1 MCTCFTIKKQA
12 DNMFSHISVHT
23 FYPHVKSLLVFL
35 VRHCEVFIH
44 SCRCQLVV
52 GNKNARVI
60 NVTFCL
66 KNGLFICPQLTFSAC
81 TYVSAWRKSDMSRPV
96 RGDSLRT
103 CRHWVGGGG
112 RVDYY
117 LRWSALQNCTSL

>member
-1 MCTCFTIKKQA
+1 
-12 DNMFSHISVHT
+12 MFSHISVHT

-44 SCRCQLVV
+44 SCLCQVVV

-66 KNGLFICPQLTFSAC
+66 KKWLVYLPTADIFCL
-81 TYVSAWRKSDMSRPV
+81 YVCQCLEEV
-96 RGDSLRT
+96 R
-103 CRHWVGGGG
+103 HV
-112 RVDYY
+112 
-117 LRWSALQNCTSL
+117 TSCQR

>member
-1 MCTCFTIKKQA
+1 
-12 DNMFSHISVHT
+12 MFSHISVHT

-44 SCRCQLVV
+44 SCLCQVVV

-60 NVTFCL
+60 NVRFCL
-66 KNGLFICPQLTFSAC
+66 KNGLFICPQLTFSVC
-81 TYVSAWRKSDMSRPV
+81 TYVSAWRKTDMSRPV

-112 RVDYY
+112 
-117 LRWSALQNCTSL
+117 